1 MEEVHK
7 HFERLFLGKW
17 VWELKAHEENAFLAK
32 FPSKIELQRAV
43 AFGGADIKGANVQ
56 AGARIKFDEWHEKET
71 CFLLTKIW
79 IRVLGLRTKLREYLE
94 LWAVGSML
102 GSTQVVDMEKTRKS
116 NFGRVLVAVLNPSLI
131 PDRLDVV
138 IGDHYFELYFEVE
151 KWGFDEKGE
160 EAAF

>member
-1 MEEVHK
+1 
-7 HFERLFLGKW
+7 
-17 VWELKAHEENAFLAK
+17 
-32 FPSKIELQRAV
+32 
-43 AFGGADIKGANVQ
+43 
-56 AGARIKFDEWHEKET
+56 
-71 CFLLTKIW
+71 
-79 IRVLGLRTKLREYLE
+79 
-94 LWAVGSML
+94 ML

-138 IGDHYFELYFEVE
+138 IGDHYFELDFEVE